1 MCIRDRADDGNVQRL
16 LFQKLWQYEEFRA
29 MFAEKFRAEMATT
42 YAPENILPA
51 FEAWCEELEP
61 EMERNITRQKV
72 ETTLLAPLA
81 DKLTD
86 TQSDVQTMT
95 MEQWQADYATLCDF
109 LENRADDLLEY
120 LDVNLAEAETGIGPT
135 Q

>member
-1 MCIRDRADDGNVQRL
+1 
-16 LFQKLWQYEEFRA
+16 
-29 MFAEKFRAEMATT
+29 
-42 YAPENILPA
+42 
-51 FEAWCEELEP
+51 
-61 EMERNITRQKV
+61 MERNITRQKV